1 MVSSRDTDRLHPV
14 RAREWQCTFA
24 VLVSHRDGLFT
35 YSQAEMSNA
44 QTKQEKRA
52 PQSIESRIAEC
63 YDELSE
69 IDQRLADVILSAPGQ
84 LAMQTAT
91 ELATTAQ
98 VSKATT
104 TRFFKKLG
112 YASYDAARAVAR
124 AAQVGGSPLYL
135 QERGRK
141 NASTKLDDV
150 IQAHLRHEVEN
161 LANTYRSLDTR
172 MLSEVVDAVAHAR
185 RVVIIGYRHSH
196 TVATMIRRELIQVR
210 SDVVLLPA
218 PGDTIG
224 EYLGDLTAKDV
235 VIIVGLRRR
244 VPAVGFA
251 AVALAEAGVPILYM
265 SDVIAGK
272 PARLARW
279 VIRCHTDGLML
290 FDSKVGMTAV
300 VNLICSLVAE
310 RLLERDNNHL
320 QRVEIMHER
329 LRELD

>member
-1 MVSSRDTDRLHPV
+1 MLVLH
-14 RAREWQCTFA
+14 
-24 VLVSHRDGLFT
+24 HDGLST

-135 QERGRK
+135 QDRGRK

-150 IQAHLRHEVEN
+150 IRAHLQHEVEN
-161 LANTYRSLDTR
+161 LASTYRSLDTR
-172 MLSEVVDAVAHAR
+172 VLSEVVEAIAHAR

-290 FDSKVGMTAV
+290 FDSNVGMTAV

-310 RLLERDNNHL
+310 RLLDRDNNHL

>member
-1 MVSSRDTDRLHPV
+1 MHIRGADAAPR
-14 RAREWQCTFA
+14 RAFHLLT
-24 VLVSHRDGLFT
+24 SI
-35 YSQAEMSNA
+35 EMSKA

-91 ELATTAQ
+91 ELAATAQ
-98 VSKATT
+98 VSKATA
-104 TRFFKKLG
+104 TRFFQKLG
-112 YASYDAARAVAR
+112 YASYDDARAIAR

-135 QERGRK
+135 QDRGRK

-150 IQAHLRHEVEN
+150 IQAHLQHEVEN
-161 LANTYRSLDTR
+161 LASTYRSLDTR
-172 MLSEVVDAVAHAR
+172 VLGEVVEAVAHAR

-218 PGDTIG
+218 PGDTMG
-224 EYLGDLTAKDV
+224 EYLGDLAAKDV
-235 VIIVGLRRR
+235 AIIVGLRRR
-244 VPAVGFA
+244 VPAVGLA
-251 AVALAEAGVPILYM
+251 AVALAEAGVPIVYM

-290 FDSKVGMTAV
+290 FDSNVGMTAV

-310 RLLERDNNHL
+310 RLLERGSNHL
-320 QRVEIMHER
+320 QRVEILHES
-329 LRELD
+329 LREFE

>member
-1 MVSSRDTDRLHPV
+1 
-14 RAREWQCTFA
+14 
-24 VLVSHRDGLFT
+24 
-35 YSQAEMSNA
+35 MSNA

-98 VSKATT
+98 VSKATA
-104 TRFFKKLG
+104 TRFFQKLG
-112 YASYDAARAVAR
+112 YASYDDARAIAR

-135 QERGRK
+135 QDRGRK
-141 NASTKLDDV
+141 NARTKLDDV
-150 IQAHLRHEVEN
+150 IQEHLQHEVEN

-172 MLSEVVDAVAHAR
+172 VLNEVVDAVAHAR

-224 EYLGDLTAKDV
+224 EYLGDLTTKDV

-320 QRVEIMHER
+320 QRVEIMHAR
-329 LRELD
+329 LHELD

>member
-1 MVSSRDTDRLHPV
+1 
-14 RAREWQCTFA
+14 
-24 VLVSHRDGLFT
+24 
-35 YSQAEMSNA
+35 MSNA
-44 QTKQEKRA
+44 QTKKEKRV
-52 PQSIESRIAEC
+52 PQSIESRIADC

-91 ELATTAQ
+91 ELSASAQ

-104 TRFFKKLG
+104 TRFFQKLG
-112 YASYDAARAVAR
+112 YASYDDARAIAR

-135 QERGRK
+135 QDRGRK
-141 NASTKLDDV
+141 NARTELDDV
-150 IQAHLRHEVEN
+150 IHAHMQHEIEN

-172 MLSEVVDAVAHAR
+172 MLSEVVEAIAHAR
-185 RVVIIGYRHSH
+185 RVVVLGYRHSH

-210 SDVVLLPA
+210 SNVVLLPA

-224 EYLGDLTAKDV
+224 EYLGDLTSDDV
-235 VIIVGLRRR
+235 VILVGLRRR
-244 VPAVGFA
+244 VPAIGLA
-251 AVALAEAGVPILYM
+251 ATALAAADVPIVYM

-290 FDSKVGMTAV
+290 FDSNVGITAV

-310 RLLERDNNHL
+310 RLLGRGNDHL
-320 QRVEIMHER
+320 QRVEILHES

>member
-1 MVSSRDTDRLHPV
+1 MTSSRDADRLHPV
-14 RAREWQCTFA
+14 RAREWRCTFA
-24 VLVSHRDGLFT
+24 VPVSHHDGFST

-161 LANTYRSLDTR
+161 LASTYRSLDTR
-172 MLSEVVDAVAHAR
+172 MLSEVVDAVARAR

>member
-1 MVSSRDTDRLHPV
+1 MLVLH
-14 RAREWQCTFA
+14 
-24 VLVSHRDGLFT
+24 HDGLST

>member
-1 MVSSRDTDRLHPV
+1 
-14 RAREWQCTFA
+14 
-24 VLVSHRDGLFT
+24 VLVLHHDGLST

-265 SDVIAGK
+265 SDVIGGK

>member
-1 MVSSRDTDRLHPV
+1 
-14 RAREWQCTFA
+14 
-24 VLVSHRDGLFT
+24 VLVLHHDGLST

-244 VPAVGFA
+244 VPVVGFA

>member
-1 MVSSRDTDRLHPV
+1 
-14 RAREWQCTFA
+14 
-24 VLVSHRDGLFT
+24 
-35 YSQAEMSNA
+35 MSTA

-52 PQSIESRIAEC
+52 PQSIESRITEC

-91 ELATTAQ
+91 ELAMTAG
-98 VSKATT
+98 VSKATA
-104 TRFFKKLG
+104 TRFFQKLG
-112 YASYDAARAVAR
+112 YASYDDARAIAR
-124 AAQVGGSPLYL
+124 AARVDGSPLYL
-135 QERGRK
+135 RGRSRK

-150 IQAHLRHEVEN
+150 IQAHLQHEVEN

-172 MLSEVVDAVAHAR
+172 VLSEVVDAVANAR

-244 VPAVGFA
+244 VPAVGLA
-251 AVALAEAGVPILYM
+251 AAALCAAGVPIVYM
-265 SDVIAGK
+265 SDIIAGK
-272 PARLARW
+272 PARLASW

-310 RLLERDNNHL
+310 RLLQQGSNHL
-320 QRVEIMHER
+320 QHVEIMHES

>member
-1 MVSSRDTDRLHPV
+1 
-14 RAREWQCTFA
+14 
-24 VLVSHRDGLFT
+24 
-35 YSQAEMSNA
+35 
-44 QTKQEKRA
+44 
-52 PQSIESRIAEC
+52 
-63 YDELSE
+63 
-69 IDQRLADVILSAPGQ
+69 
-84 LAMQTAT
+84 
-91 ELATTAQ
+91 
-98 VSKATT
+98 
-104 TRFFKKLG
+104 
-112 YASYDAARAVAR
+112 
-124 AAQVGGSPLYL
+124 
-135 QERGRK
+135 
-141 NASTKLDDV
+141 
-150 IQAHLRHEVEN
+150 
-161 LANTYRSLDTR
+161 
-172 MLSEVVDAVAHAR
+172 
-185 RVVIIGYRHSH
+185 VIIGYRHSH

-244 VPAVGFA
+244 VPAVGLA

-320 QRVEIMHER
+320 QRVEIMHEH

>member
-1 MVSSRDTDRLHPV
+1 
-14 RAREWQCTFA
+14 
-24 VLVSHRDGLFT
+24 
-35 YSQAEMSNA
+35 MSNA

-52 PQSIESRIAEC
+52 PQSIEGRIAEC

-91 ELATTAQ
+91 ELAMTAQ
-98 VSKATT
+98 VSKATA
-104 TRFFKKLG
+104 TRFFQKLG
-112 YASYDAARAVAR
+112 YASYDDARAIAR

-135 QERGRK
+135 QDRGRK
-141 NASTKLDDV
+141 NARTKLDDV
-150 IQAHLRHEVEN
+150 IQEHLRHEVEN

-172 MLSEVVDAVAHAR
+172 LLSEVVDALAHAR

-210 SDVVLLPA
+210 TDVVLLPA

-224 EYLGDLTAKDV
+224 EYLGDLTGKDV

-244 VPAVGFA
+244 VPAVGLV

-320 QRVEIMHER
+320 QRVEVMHER

>member
-1 MVSSRDTDRLHPV
+1 
-14 RAREWQCTFA
+14 
-24 VLVSHRDGLFT
+24 
-35 YSQAEMSNA
+35 MSNA

-52 PQSIESRIAEC
+52 PQSIENRIAER

-104 TRFFKKLG
+104 TRFFQKLG

-135 QERGRK
+135 QDRGRK

-172 MLSEVVDAVAHAR
+172 MLSEVVDAVARAR

-244 VPAVGFA
+244 VPAVGLA

-290 FDSKVGMTAV
+290 FDSTVGMTAV

-310 RLLERDNNHL
+310 HLLERDNNHL
-320 QRVEIMHER
+320 QRVEVMHER